1 MDKTWMQKNRRSK
14 EYWDGL
20 QKFLDYA
27 FQNSSINGMILCPC
41 KECKCGVC
49 VTRENAELHLKVYG
63 FVKGYTHWAAHG
75 EFVYSSAPKPTSHDI
90 SHGVRDELDDMHGL
104 VHDALGISEQDQ
116 TKTDGTEYKNQLPNG
131 EAEKFYNLIDN
142 SNKELYSG
150 CKRFSKLSFM
160 IRLLHLKCLGKLSN
174 KIFDMLLDLLKEAFP
189 DAMDGLPKSYYE
201 AEKLMKELGLGYDKY
216 DACPNDCTLYWGV
229 DASRKYCETCKES
242 RWIKSENDPTGEGRK
257 IPHKVLWH
265 FPLKHRLQRLFMSSK
280 IAGHMRWHV
289 EGRTKDG
296 NMRHPADSPS
306 WQTFDFQHPEFS
318 QDSRNVRLGLASD
331 GFNPFKNMSSTHSTW
346 PVILMPYNLP
356 PWMCMKQPN
365 FMLSLLIPGPFAPG
379 NNIDIYLKPLI
390 AELKELW
397 DVGVNTYDASRKENF
412 QLRAALLWTI
422 SDFPGYAILSG
433 WSTKGKLACPVCHK
447 YTSSQHLQNW
457 GKYCYMGHRRYLEM
471 NHPFRKD
478 AKSFNGSV
486 EYGKPPGRL
495 MGSAILDELAGYG
508 IKLGKKVSDNPELP
522 FNWKK
527 LSIFFDL
534 PYWKDNMIRHNLDVM
549 HIEKNIC
556 ESIVATLL
564 NLEKTKD
571 NKKSRLDLRDMGI
584 RSELHP
590 IEKGNGR
597 SVLPPA
603 CFTLK
608 KKEKEMFCKVLKGIK
623 VPDGYAANISRCVKV
638 KPPKISGLKS
648 HDYHIL
654 MQQLLP
660 IALRRTLSKAVRSPL
675 IKLSRYFRKLCSKV
689 LDPADLVHLE
699 KEIGIILCQLE
710 RIFPPPFFNVMVH
723 LAVHLVSEAKIA
735 GPVHYRWMYPI
746 ERYLGTLKSYVRN
759 RSRPEGCIAEG
770 YLAEECL
777 NFCSLYLAD
786 YVETKFNRTSRN
798 DDVGETSSERLDI
811 FSSSCRPLGKGT
823 PTNFSNEILR
833 KAHQY
838 VLFNCDH
845 IKPYVDQHHKMVEEQ
860 NPHAGKHVIE
870 RIHCENFAD
879 WFSNHVKQIQVADGV
894 DISKDLKLLAR
905 GPNNVGRTYKKI
917 LVNGFRFHTRQLES
931 QRKTQNSGVLVN
943 ATTSSFSS
951 TKDNNPILS
960 DMAYYGILTNILEL
974 NYTEGRIVTLFE
986 CDWISK
992 GKRLKQDEDG
1002 FTLANF
1008 KNVKPHPEPYVI
1020 ATQVS
1025 QVFYVADPVAEG
1037 WSVVV
1042 ATSPR
1047 NEFMM
1052 DPVCDTE
1059 MYLQSTITL
1068 ATQMDNENEDI
1079 RWVREDD
1086 GDEILH

>member
-20 QKFLDYA
+20 QKILDYA

-49 VTRENAELHLKVYG
+49 ITRENAELHLKVYG

-104 VHDALGISEQDQ
+104 VHDALGIPEQDH
-116 TKTDGTEYKNQLPNG
+116 TRIDGTEYKSQLPNV

-174 KIFDMLLDLLKEAFP
+174 KIFDMLLDLLKETFP

-216 DACPNDCTLYWGV
+216 DACPNDC
-229 DASRKYCETCKES
+229 
-242 RWIKSENDPTGEGRK
+242 
-257 IPHKVLWH
+257 
-265 FPLKHRLQRLFMSSK
+265 
-280 IAGHMRWHV
+280 HMRWHT

-306 WQTFDFQHPEFS
+306 WQTFDFHHPEFS

-365 FMLSLLIPGPFAPG
+365 FILSLLIPSPFAPG

-447 YTSSQHLQNW
+447 YTCSQHLQNW

-471 NHPFRKD
+471 NHPFRKV
-478 AKSFNGSV
+478 AKSFNGAV

-495 MGSAILDELAGYG
+495 MGSTILDELAGYS

-556 ESIVATLL
+556 EIIMATLL

-584 RSELHP
+584 RS
-590 IEKGNGR
+590 
-597 SVLPPA
+597 
-603 CFTLK
+603 
-608 KKEKEMFCKVLKGIK
+608 
-623 VPDGYAANISRCVKV
+623 
-638 KPPKISGLKS
+638 
-648 HDYHIL
+648 
-654 MQQLLP
+654 
-660 IALRRTLSKAVRSPL
+660 
-675 IKLSRYFRKLCSKV
+675 
-689 LDPADLVHLE
+689 
-699 KEIGIILCQLE
+699 
-710 RIFPPPFFNVMVH
+710 
-723 LAVHLVSEAKIA
+723 
-735 GPVHYRWMYPI
+735 
-746 ERYLGTLKSYVRN
+746 
-759 RSRPEGCIAEG
+759 
-770 YLAEECL
+770 
-777 NFCSLYLAD
+777 
-786 YVETKFNRTSRN
+786 
-798 DDVGETSSERLDI
+798 
-811 FSSSCRPLGKGT
+811 
-823 PTNFSNEILR
+823 
-833 KAHQY
+833 
-838 VLFNCDH
+838 
-845 IKPYVDQHHKMVEEQ
+845 
-860 NPHAGKHVIE
+860 
-870 RIHCENFAD
+870 
-879 WFSNHVKQIQVADGV
+879 
-894 DISKDLKLLAR
+894 
-905 GPNNVGRTYKKI
+905 
-917 LVNGFRFHTRQLES
+917 
-931 QRKTQNSGVLVN
+931 
-943 ATTSSFSS
+943 
-951 TKDNNPILS
+951 
-960 DMAYYGILTNILEL
+960 
-974 NYTEGRIVTLFE
+974 
-986 CDWISK
+986 
-992 GKRLKQDEDG
+992 
-1002 FTLANF
+1002 
-1008 KNVKPHPEPYVI
+1008 
-1020 ATQVS
+1020 
-1025 QVFYVADPVAEG
+1025 
-1037 WSVVV
+1037 
-1042 ATSPR
+1042 
-1047 NEFMM
+1047 
-1052 DPVCDTE
+1052 
-1059 MYLQSTITL
+1059 
-1068 ATQMDNENEDI
+1068 
-1079 RWVREDD
+1079 
-1086 GDEILH
+1086 

>member
-49 VTRENAELHLKVYG
+49 ITRENAELHLKVYG

-75 EFVYSSAPKPTSHDI
+75 EFVYSSAPKPTSYDI

-104 VHDALGISEQDQ
+104 VHDAMGIPEQDY
-116 TKTDGTEYKNQLPNG
+116 TRIDGTEYKSQLPNV

-229 DASRKYCETCKES
+229 DARRKHCETCKES
-242 RWIKSENDPTGEGRK
+242 RWVKSENDST
-257 IPHKVLWH
+257 
-265 FPLKHRLQRLFMSSK
+265 
-280 IAGHMRWHV
+280 GHMRWHA
-289 EGRTKDG
+289 EGHTKDG

-306 WQTFDFQHPEFS
+306 WQTFDFHHPEFS

-346 PVILMPYNLP
+346 PVMQSSPD
-356 PWMCMKQPN
+356 
-365 FMLSLLIPGPFAPG
+365 GA
-379 NNIDIYLKPLI
+379 
-390 AELKELW
+390 LKENLH
-397 DVGVNTYDASRKENF
+397 V
-412 QLRAALLWTI
+412 L
-422 SDFPGYAILSG
+422 YAIN
-433 WSTKGKLACPVCHK
+433 T
-447 YTSSQHLQNW
+447 HLHSICVIGENIAIW
-457 GKYCYMGHRRYLEM
+457 GIEGTLEM

-478 AKSFNGSV
+478 AKSFNGAA

-495 MGSAILDELAGYG
+495 MGSTILDELAGYS
-508 IKLGKKVSDNPELP
+508 IKLGKTVSDNPELP

-556 ESIVATLL
+556 EIIVATLL

-571 NKKSRLDLRDMGI
+571 NKKSRHDLRDMGI

-603 CFTLK
+603 CFTMK
-608 KKEKEMFCKVLKGIK
+608 KKENEIFCKVLKGIK

-675 IKLSRYFRKLCSKV
+675 VKLS
-689 LDPADLVHLE
+689 
-699 KEIGIILCQLE
+699 
-710 RIFPPPFFNVMVH
+710 
-723 LAVHLVSEAKIA
+723 SEAKIG

-770 YLAEECL
+770 
-777 NFCSLYLAD
+777 
-786 YVETKFNRTSRN
+786 
-798 DDVGETSSERLDI
+798 
-811 FSSSCRPLGKGT
+811 
-823 PTNFSNEILR
+823 
-833 KAHQY
+833 
-838 VLFNCDH
+838 
-845 IKPYVDQHHKMVEEQ
+845 QHHKMVKEQ
-860 NPHAGKHVIE
+860 NPCAGKHVIE

-879 WFSNHVKQIQVADGV
+879 WFSDHVKQIQVADGV

-905 GPNNVGRTYKKI
+905 GPNNVGRTYQKI

-960 DMAYYGILTNILEL
+960 DLAYYGILTNILEL
-974 NYTEGRIVTLFE
+974 NYTEGRTVTLFE

-1025 QVFYVADPVAEG
+1025 QVFYVEDPLAEG

-1052 DPVCDTE
+1052 DPVCDIE
-1059 MYLQSTITL
+1059 MYLQRTITST
-1068 ATQMDNENEDI
+1068 TQMDNENEDI

>member
-1 MDKTWMQKNRRSK
+1 MVADDLVAWITMIKGYGTDGLGPQASKWLREFGGSRSK
-14 EYWDGL
+14 A
-20 QKFLDYA
+20 K
-27 FQNSSINGMILCPC
+27 
-41 KECKCGVC
+41 
-49 VTRENAELHLKVYG
+49 ENAELHLKVYG

-75 EFVYSSAPKPTSHDI
+75 EFVYSSAPKPTSYDI

-104 VHDALGISEQDQ
+104 VHDAMGIPEQDY
-116 TKTDGTEYKNQLPNG
+116 TRIDGTEYKSQLPNV

-201 AEKLMKELGLGYDKY
+201 VEKLMKELGLGYDKY
-216 DACPNDCTLYWGV
+216 DACPNDC
-229 DASRKYCETCKES
+229 
-242 RWIKSENDPTGEGRK
+242 
-257 IPHKVLWH
+257 
-265 FPLKHRLQRLFMSSK
+265 
-280 IAGHMRWHV
+280 HMRWHA

-296 NMRHPADSPS
+296 NMRHPADSPC
-306 WQTFDFQHPEFS
+306 WQTFDFHHPEFS
-318 QDSRNVRLGLASD
+318 QDSRNVRLGLVSD

-478 AKSFNGSV
+478 AKSFNGAV
-486 EYGKPPGRL
+486 EYGKPPRRL
-495 MGSAILDELAGYG
+495 MGSTILDELAGYS
-508 IKLGKKVSDNPELP
+508 IKLGKTVSDNPELP

-556 ESIVATLL
+556 EIIVATLL

-603 CFTLK
+603 CFTMK
-608 KKEKEMFCKVLKGIK
+608 KKEKEIFYKVLKGIK

-638 KPPKISGLKS
+638 KPQKISGLKS

-675 IKLSRYFRKLCSKV
+675 VKLSRYFRKLCSKV

-710 RIFPPPFFNVMVH
+710 RIFPPSFFNVMVH
-723 LAVHLVSEAKIA
+723 LAVHLVSEAKIG

-746 ERYLGTLKSYVRN
+746 ESK
-759 RSRPEGCIAEG
+759 
-770 YLAEECL
+770 
-777 NFCSLYLAD
+777 
-786 YVETKFNRTSRN
+786 
-798 DDVGETSSERLDI
+798 
-811 FSSSCRPLGKGT
+811 
-823 PTNFSNEILR
+823 
-833 KAHQY
+833 
-838 VLFNCDH
+838 
-845 IKPYVDQHHKMVEEQ
+845 HHKMVEEQ
-860 NPHAGKHVIE
+860 NPCAGKHVIE

-905 GPNNVGRTYKKI
+905 GPNNVGRTYQKI
-917 LVNGFRFHTRQLES
+917 LVTGFRFHTRQLES

-960 DMAYYGILTNILEL
+960 DLAYYGILTNILEL
-974 NYTEGRIVTLFE
+974 NYTEGRTVTLFE

-1025 QVFYVADPVAEG
+1025 QVFYVEDPLAEG

-1052 DPVCDTE
+1052 DPVCDIE
-1059 MYLQSTITL
+1059 MYLQSTITST
-1068 ATQMDNENEDI
+1068 TQMDNENEDI

>member
-1 MDKTWMQKNRRSK
+1 MVADDLVAWITMIKGYGTDGLGPQASKWLREFGGSRSK
-14 EYWDGL
+14 A
-20 QKFLDYA
+20 K
-27 FQNSSINGMILCPC
+27 
-41 KECKCGVC
+41 
-49 VTRENAELHLKVYG
+49 ENAELHLKVYG

-75 EFVYSSAPKPTSHDI
+75 EFVYSSAPKPTSYDI

-104 VHDALGISEQDQ
+104 VHDAMGIPEQDY
-116 TKTDGTEYKNQLPNG
+116 TRIDGTEYKSQLPNV

-201 AEKLMKELGLGYDKY
+201 VEKLMKELGLGYDKY
-216 DACPNDCTLYWGV
+216 DACPNDC
-229 DASRKYCETCKES
+229 
-242 RWIKSENDPTGEGRK
+242 
-257 IPHKVLWH
+257 
-265 FPLKHRLQRLFMSSK
+265 
-280 IAGHMRWHV
+280 HMRWHA

-296 NMRHPADSPS
+296 NMRHPDDSLC
-306 WQTFDFQHPEFS
+306 WQTFDFHHPEFS
-318 QDSRNVRLGLASD
+318 QDSRNVRLGLVSD

-478 AKSFNGSV
+478 AKSFNGAV
-486 EYGKPPGRL
+486 EYGKPPRRL
-495 MGSAILDELAGYG
+495 MGSTILDELAGYS
-508 IKLGKKVSDNPELP
+508 IKLGKTVSDNPELP

-556 ESIVATLL
+556 EIIVATLL

-603 CFTLK
+603 CFTMK
-608 KKEKEMFCKVLKGIK
+608 KKEKEIFYKVLKGIK

-638 KPPKISGLKS
+638 KPQKISGLKS

-675 IKLSRYFRKLCSKV
+675 VKLSRYFRKLCSKV

-710 RIFPPPFFNVMVH
+710 RIFPPSFFNVMVH
-723 LAVHLVSEAKIA
+723 LAVHLVSEAKIG

-746 ERYLGTLKSYVRN
+746 ESK
-759 RSRPEGCIAEG
+759 
-770 YLAEECL
+770 
-777 NFCSLYLAD
+777 
-786 YVETKFNRTSRN
+786 
-798 DDVGETSSERLDI
+798 
-811 FSSSCRPLGKGT
+811 
-823 PTNFSNEILR
+823 
-833 KAHQY
+833 
-838 VLFNCDH
+838 
-845 IKPYVDQHHKMVEEQ
+845 HHKMVEEQ
-860 NPHAGKHVIE
+860 NPCAGKHVIE

-905 GPNNVGRTYKKI
+905 GPNNVGRTYQKI
-917 LVNGFRFHTRQLES
+917 LVTGFRFHTRQLES

-960 DMAYYGILTNILEL
+960 DLAYYGILTNILEL
-974 NYTEGRIVTLFE
+974 NYTEGRTVTLFE

-1025 QVFYVADPVAEG
+1025 QVFYVEDPLAEG

-1052 DPVCDTE
+1052 DPVCDIE
-1059 MYLQSTITL
+1059 MYLQSTITST
-1068 ATQMDNENEDI
+1068 TQMDNENEDI

>member
-49 VTRENAELHLKVYG
+49 ITRENAELHLKVYG

-75 EFVYSSAPKPTSHDI
+75 EFVYSSAPKPTSYDI

-104 VHDALGISEQDQ
+104 VHDAMGIPEQDY
-116 TKTDGTEYKNQLPNG
+116 TRIDGTEYKSQLPNV

-229 DASRKYCETCKES
+229 DARRKHCETCKES
-242 RWIKSENDPTGEGRK
+242 RWVKSENDPTGEGRK

-280 IAGHMRWHV
+280 IAGHMRWHA

-306 WQTFDFQHPEFS
+306 WQTFDFHHPEFS

-390 AELKELW
+390 VELKELW

-457 GKYCYMGHRRYLEM
+457 EKYCYMGHRRYLEM

-478 AKSFNGSV
+478 AKSFNGAV

-495 MGSAILDELAGYG
+495 MGSTILDELAGYS
-508 IKLGKKVSDNPELP
+508 IKLGKTVSDNPELP

-549 HIEKNIC
+549 HIEKNIS
-556 ESIVATLL
+556 EIIVATLL

-603 CFTLK
+603 CFTMK
-608 KKEKEMFCKVLKGIK
+608 KKEKEIFCKVLKGIK

-710 RIFPPPFFNVMVH
+710 RIFPPSFFNVMVH
-723 LAVHLVSEAKIA
+723 LAVHLVSEAKIG

-746 ERYLGTLKSYVRN
+746 ES
-759 RSRPEGCIAEG
+759 
-770 YLAEECL
+770 
-777 NFCSLYLAD
+777 
-786 YVETKFNRTSRN
+786 
-798 DDVGETSSERLDI
+798 
-811 FSSSCRPLGKGT
+811 
-823 PTNFSNEILR
+823 
-833 KAHQY
+833 
-838 VLFNCDH
+838 
-845 IKPYVDQHHKMVEEQ
+845 QHHKMVEEQ
-860 NPHAGKHVIE
+860 NPCAGKHVIE

-879 WFSNHVKQIQVADGV
+879 WFSDHVKQIQVADGV
-894 DISKDLKLLAR
+894 DISKDMKLLAR
-905 GPNNVGRTYKKI
+905 GPNNVGRTYQKI

-960 DMAYYGILTNILEL
+960 DLAYYGILTNILEL
-974 NYTEGRIVTLFE
+974 NYTEGRTVTLFE

-992 GKRLKQDEDG
+992 GKKLKQDEDG

-1025 QVFYVADPVAEG
+1025 QVFYVEDPLAEG

-1052 DPVCDTE
+1052 DPVCDIE
-1059 MYLQSTITL
+1059 MYLQSTITST
-1068 ATQMDNENEDI
+1068 TQMDNENEDI